1 MLGTRKQSN
10 TSTGSRDRRWAIGTP
25 VRTDAREWDEVF
37 RKEGRV
43 FAEPFQRFPEIV
55 RVFQDRGCLRLLD
68 LGCGSGRHV
77 VHLAKEGFKVHGT
90 DISPTGL
97 RMTQDWLT
105 EEGLAAGIVLA
116 DMRQPLPFCDGAFE
130 GLLSTQVIH
139 HAPITAVRGTI
150 REIWRVLTSGGLA
163 FVTVSADAAHKE
175 GSREIEPGT
184 FVPLSGPEA
193 GLPHHIFSEEEL
205 RTEFRGFHPL
215 ETSLR
220 AGGKVLAVLA
230 QKP

>member
-1 MLGTRKQSN
+1 MK
-10 TSTGSRDRRWAIGTP
+10 
-25 VRTDAREWDEVF
+25 TDAREWDKVF

-43 FAEPFQRFPEIV
+43 FAEPFQRFPEIA
-55 RVFQDRGCLRLLD
+55 RAFQERGCSRLLD
-68 LGCGSGRHV
+68 LGSGSGRHV
-77 VHLAKEGFKVHGT
+77 VHLAKEGFMVHGA

-97 RMTQDWLT
+97 RMTQAWLA
-105 EEGLAAGIVLA
+105 EEGLAAGVVLA
-116 DMRQPLPFCDGAFE
+116 DMRQPLPFRDGTFE

-139 HAPITAVRGTI
+139 HAPISVVRGTI
-150 REIWRVLTSGGLA
+150 REIWRVLASGGLA

-184 FVPLSGPEA
+184 FVPLTGPEA

-205 RTEFRGFHPL
+205 RTEFEDFCPI

-220 AGGKVLAVLA
+220 AEGKVLAILA